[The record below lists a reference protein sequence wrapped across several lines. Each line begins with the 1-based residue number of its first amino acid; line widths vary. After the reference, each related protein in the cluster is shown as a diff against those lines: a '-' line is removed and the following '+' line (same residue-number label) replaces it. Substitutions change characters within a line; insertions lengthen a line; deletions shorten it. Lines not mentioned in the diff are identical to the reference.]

1 MKMTNQERILV
12 TGGAGF
18 IGSWLVDELVDKGHY
33 VVCLDDLSGGFLA
46 NINKNCKF
54 IKIDLRDTKQV
65 AKIVKEED
73 VNIIY
78 HLAAYAAEGQSI
90 FSPIEI
96 NDINVKP
103 MNNLL
108 VAAVN
113 YDVQKFVFTSSMAVY
128 GQQEPPFG
136 EELQGMP
143 EDPYG
148 AGKHYCEQMVE
159 IFSKIHGFD
168 YSILRPHNAYGPRQ
182 NISDPYRNVLGIWI
196 NRIMKGEPP
205 YIYGDGKQTRA
216 FSYIEDMVPAI
227 ANAGFFAKATNT
239 AINVG
244 SDEVVSINDAC
255 RIVLDTM
262 YSDLEPIHVDA
273 RPGEVKYAYC
283 TCDKAEALLDYR
295 TRTKLRD
302 GIKKMVTWAKEVG
315 PQKPTYRL
323 PLEITKNAPR
333 VWTEQLI

>member
-1 MKMTNQERILV
+1 MINQERILV

-18 IGSWLVDELVDKGHY
+18 IGSWLVDELLKRDHY
-33 VVCLDDLSGGFLA
+33 VVCIDDLSGGFLS
-46 NINKNCKF
+46 NINKDCKF
-54 IKIDLRDTKQV
+54 IKVDLRNTDQV
-65 AKIVKEED
+65 ATIVNDED
-73 VNIIY
+73 IDIIY

-108 VAAVN
+108 VAAIN
-113 YDVQKFVFTSSMAVY
+113 NDVRKFVFTSSMAVY
-128 GQQEPPFG
+128 GRQKPPFT
-136 EELQGMP
+136 EDLEGMP

-148 AGKHYCEQMVE
+148 VGKDYCERMLEV
-159 IFSKIHGFD
+159 FSKIYGFN
-168 YSILRPHNAYGPRQ
+168 YTILRPHNVYGPRQ

-196 NRIMKGEPP
+196 NRIMKGQPP

-216 FSYIEDMVPAI
+216 FSYIGDVAPAV
-227 ANAGFFAKATNT
+227 ANSGFYGKANNT

-255 RIVLDTM
+255 NMVLGIM
-262 YSDLEPIHVDA
+262 HSDLKPIYHSE
-273 RPGEVKYAYC
+273 RPGEVKHAYC
-283 TCDKAEALLDYR
+283 TCDKAERLLDYK
-295 TRTKLRD
+295 TSTKLKD
-302 GIKKMVTWAKEVG
+302 GVQKMVDWAREVG
-315 PQKPTYRL
+315 PQKSTYRL

-333 VWTEQLI
+333 VWTEKLI